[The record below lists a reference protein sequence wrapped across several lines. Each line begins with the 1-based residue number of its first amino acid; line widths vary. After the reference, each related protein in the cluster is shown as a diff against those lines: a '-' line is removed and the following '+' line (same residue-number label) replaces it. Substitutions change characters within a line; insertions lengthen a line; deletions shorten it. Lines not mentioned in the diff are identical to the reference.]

1 MAREKPNLIQQERA
15 YQLQNLALA
24 MALRGAP
31 RTPGNAHLHTPHAA
45 WGGRT
50 WIEWIIGQHGHLA
63 EQLVNRDVKR
73 GEQKRMFGEED
84 AA

>member
-1 MAREKPNLIQQERA
+1 MAREKPSLIVRERE
-15 YQLQNLALA
+15 YHIEQLALA
-24 MALRGAP
+24 RALQSAP
-31 RTPGNAHLHTPHAA
+31 RTRGNAHLHTPHAA

-50 WIEWIIGQHGHLA
+50 WMEYIIEQHGHLA

-73 GEQKRMFGEED
+73 GEQQKMFEED

>member
-1 MAREKPNLIQQERA
+1 MAREKPSLIQQERE

-24 MALRGAP
+24 RALQGAP
-31 RTPGNAHLHTPHAA
+31 RTPGNAHLCTPHAA

-50 WIEWIIGQHGHLA
+50 WMEYIIEQHGHLA

-73 GEQKRMFGEED
+73 GEQQKMFEED

>member
-1 MAREKPNLIQQERA
+1 MAREKPSLIVRERE
-15 YQLQNLALA
+15 YHIEQLALA
-24 MALRGAP
+24 RALQSAP
-31 RTPGNAHLHTPHAA
+31 RTAGNAHLHTPHAA

-50 WIEWIIGQHGHLA
+50 WMEYIIEQHGHLA

-73 GEQKRMFGEED
+73 GEQQKMFEED

>member
-1 MAREKPNLIQQERA
+1 MKPSLIARERE
-15 YQLQNLALA
+15 YQLEQLALA

-31 RTPGNAHLHTPHAA
+31 RTRGNAHLWAPQSC

-50 WIEWIIGQHGHLA
+50 WVEYIIEQHGHLA

-73 GEQKRMFGEED
+73 GEQQKMFEED

>member
-1 MAREKPNLIQQERA
+1 MAREKPNLIQRERE
-15 YQLQNLALA
+15 YQIEQLALA

-31 RTPGNAHLHTPHAA
+31 RTRGNAHLWAPQSC

-50 WIEWIIGQHGHLA
+50 WVEWIIEQHGHLA
-63 EQLVNRDVKR
+63 ADLVNRGVKR
-73 GEQKRMFGEED
+73 GEQQRMFEEED

>member
-1 MAREKPNLIQQERA
+1 MAREKPSLMARERE
-15 YQLQNLALA
+15 YQLEQLALA
-24 MALRGAP
+24 RALRNAP
-31 RTPGNAHLHTPHAA
+31 RTPGNAHLWTPQAA

-50 WIEWIIGQHGHLA
+50 WIEYTIEQHGHLA

-73 GEQKRMFGEED
+73 GGQQRMFGEED